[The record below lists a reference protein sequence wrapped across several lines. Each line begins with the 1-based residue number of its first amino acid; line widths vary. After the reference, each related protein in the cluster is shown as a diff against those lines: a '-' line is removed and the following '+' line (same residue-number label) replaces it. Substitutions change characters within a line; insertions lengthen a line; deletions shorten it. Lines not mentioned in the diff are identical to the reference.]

1 MKTIDDIRTEN
12 LKTLV
17 QQCGGTTKFSEK
29 TGKSASQVSQ
39 WLNRS
44 LNSITGRPRVISTAS
59 CRAVEESLELQPG
72 WMDTEHDMAPVLQVE
87 EKAAPYNAGPLHG
100 AELVPLSFDIDDP
113 AFVKVRMVTLRLSAG
128 IKGFRTEPEEGP
140 ENALSIN
147 VHWMR
152 KNGYIREKLIA
163 MRVKGESMEPTLYD
177 GDVIVVNTMETTP
190 IDGKVYA
197 VNYEG
202 EAVVKR
208 MIRDAGRWWLSS
220 DHQDQ
225 RKYHRKL
232 CDGVECLIVGRV
244 VLRESSHF

>member
-12 LKTLV
+12 LQTLV
-17 QQCGGTTKFSEK
+17 KQCEGTTKFSER

-44 LNSITGRPRVISTAS
+44 PNSITGRPRVISTAS
-59 CRAVEESLELQPG
+59 CRAVEEALELPPG
-72 WMDTEHDMAPVLQVE
+72 WMDTEHTDGQPLRVE
-87 EKAAPYNAGPLHG
+87 QEPAPYGVNA
-100 AELVPLSFDIDDP
+100 AQLVPLSFDPDDL

-128 IKGFRTEPEEGP
+128 IRGFRTEPEEGP
-140 ENALSIN
+140 ENALSVN

-152 KNGYIREKLIA
+152 KNGYIPEKLIA

-177 GDVIVVNTMETTP
+177 SDVILVNTLETTP
-190 IDGKVYA
+190 VDGKVYA

-232 CDGVECLIVGRV
+232 CDGVECLVVGRV